1 MPPVTARAES
11 SSGVSRQCLVH
22 HKNQVEDLPP
32 LGVTFIQKV
41 RNKTFISE
49 SQAPTG
55 TVGQEEARQADIQKS
70 TVD

>member
-1 MPPVTARAES
+1 
-11 SSGVSRQCLVH
+11 
-22 HKNQVEDLPP
+22 VEDLPP

-55 TVGQEEARQADIQKS
+55 TVGQEEARQADIQKP